1 VTTPGYQPYGAPP
14 PPPRRR
20 RPSAWWFVLA
30 AGLMVAGV
38 AVGVTILVVTIK
50 SFTETDATIDADG
63 QQHRISV
70 ETDGDR
76 MVWIDTDEPPSCTII
91 DVETGEE
98 VRFTGSPD
106 ASYTKSSGSREW
118 EGDETFDPGSGDLE
132 VTCEEAGGPIQIG
145 PAPEFKEF
153 FGGIAIGIFVPFF
166 LGGVGFLMLIVVG
179 VLFATGRPRHV
190 EPPGPS

>member
-1 VTTPGYQPYGAPP
+1 MSTPAYRPYGAPP
-14 PPPRRR
+14 PPQRRR

-30 AGLMVAGV
+30 VGLMIVGI
-38 AVGVTILVVTIK
+38 AVGVTVLVLTIK
-50 SFTETDATIDADG
+50 SFTETDATIPADG
-63 QQHRISV
+63 RPHSISV

-76 MVWIDTDEPPSCTII
+76 MVWVDQDDPPTCTIV
-91 DVETGEE
+91 DVESGEE
-98 VRFTGSPD
+98 VRYTGSPD
-106 ASYTKSSGSREW
+106 ASYTRSSGTREW

-153 FGGIAIGIFVPFF
+153 FGGIALGIFLPFF

-179 VLFATGRPRHV
+179 ILFATGRPRH
-190 EPPGPS
+190 ES